1 MTFDPRRTLQARALA
16 RKVVIACEGRKT
28 EPSYFHDIRTHLRAS
43 TIDIVLVPHQGT
55 DPATLVAAADDK
67 RAELKRARRWSP
79 GDTAWAV
86 FDGEEHQD
94 TDGKRQRWHDAVQ
107 RAESQDIKLAVSN
120 PSFELWYLLHFQAQ
134 NGALNRSQALSAL
147 RGHRPDYEKNRSL
160 FSELHASGLTAVAT
174 GLASSLC
181 AQCEEG
187 GWDRWRNP
195 STRVH
200 LLVTHLLALRPGRPG

>member
-1 MTFDPRRTLQARALA
+1 VTFDPRRTLQARALA

-94 TDGKRQRWHDAVQ
+94 TDGKRQRWNDAVRVAIRHGGFSPLGP
-107 RAESQDIKLAVSN
+107 RA
-120 PSFELWYLLHFQAQ
+120 PCP
-134 NGALNRSQALSAL
+134 GAAHRM
-147 RGHRPDYEKNRSL
+147 RG
-160 FSELHASGLTAVAT
+160 
-174 GLASSLC
+174 
-181 AQCEEG
+181 
-187 GWDRWRNP
+187 
-195 STRVH
+195 
-200 LLVTHLLALRPGRPG
+200 